1 LLLMITR
8 NTVIK
13 LVFFWAPLLLIQN
26 CAVLTQS
33 QVNAV
38 ADFAIAAENFD
49 ELPIA
54 VIDNHVQTMS
64 AENLYAAATLSDI
77 DSTSYKI
84 NKDVDLYLQSLNTSA
99 QAQVALDVLASY
111 VQLLKNLT
119 SSSFNKKLAQQ
130 CAVLGTEIDG
140 GVYQYNELT
149 GEEMDGFGVIVAETV
164 RASGGVFMRNK
175 QAEAVKQAII
185 GAQPVIMNM
194 SGSIT
199 ELLDLYICG
208 AVDQAG
214 LCVLDDNN
222 QPFPGLA
229 QLVEEGLVKE
239 YQDFLRSGKGQNSV
253 KNIQVFSQL
262 LLKAKSIKPLA
273 EKTRQAMLT
282 YQRAHTRLFE
292 NLQDNQTLEGT
303 MEEINILYGEI
314 QSALRFKE
322 MIENQN

>member
-1 LLLMITR
+1 MKMQLAIKSIPLWILLMS
-8 NTVIK
+8 
-13 LVFFWAPLLLIQN
+13 FQG

-38 ADFAIAAENFD
+38 GDFAIAAENFS

-64 AENLYAAATLSDI
+64 AENIYASASLSDI

-99 QAQVALDVLASY
+99 QAQIALNVVLASY

-119 SSSFNKKLAQQ
+119 SSSFNKKFEQQ

-175 QAEAVKQAII
+175 QAEAVKQAIN

-208 AVDQAG
+208 AVDQIG
-214 LCVLDDNN
+214 RCVLDDNN

-229 QLVEEGLVKE
+229 QLVEEDLVKE

-253 KNIQVFSQL
+253 KNIQIFSQL

-273 EKTRQAMLT
+273 EKTRRAMLT
-282 YQRAHTRLFE
+282 FRLAHTRLFE

-303 MEEINILYGEI
+303 KGEINILYGEI

-322 MIENQN
+322 MVENQN